1 MPPAPQNPSD
11 SGEVGGVQNDESETA
26 DSENFGEAPEDTSY
40 AFLRRISP
48 LLPPGK
54 SQFDTGLV
62 YSLYENRRPV
72 YLDYVTGPD
81 EVVDARLLRRT
92 LYVPF
97 AYRYGIADGV
107 QLFANLPVGWSKNE
121 AAFPGYDAV
130 DNVGWIGDVTVGT
143 TFVVGEPEPGDPDTI
158 ASLAL
163 TAPTG
168 NSTFLSNFLEP
179 EAQMGLGHF
188 ALSANLTSIRTI
200 DPLVVFHGVGVVYQ
214 FDDKFYGRTIHVEP
228 GMEFN
233 YRLGVGFAVNDKVTL
248 SSAVLGSYVLTS
260 KVNNERLPHSTLEP
274 ITMRF
279 AVTMADGKSLQEPFI
294 QIGVTDDAS
303 TATLGWVV
311 TY

>member
-1 MPPAPQNPSD
+1 MPHQIQ
-11 SGEVGGVQNDESETA
+11 GVQNNAPPTA
-26 DSENFGEAPEDTSY
+26 DTDNEKYGEAPEDRSY

-54 SQFDTGLV
+54 SQFDTGFV

-72 YLDYVTGPD
+72 YLDYVSGPD
-81 EVVDARLLRRT
+81 DVVDARLLRRT

-97 AYRYGIADGV
+97 ALRYGVADGV

-121 AAFPGYDAV
+121 VAFPGYDAV
-130 DNVGWIGDVTVGT
+130 DNVGWIGDVTVGAT
-143 TFVVGEPEPGDPDTI
+143 CVLGDPGPGEPDTI
-158 ASLAL
+158 GSLAL

-168 NSTFLSNFLEP
+168 NTTLLTNFLEP

-188 ALSANLTSIRTI
+188 ALSASLTSIRTI
-200 DPLVVFHGVGVVYQ
+200 DPLIVFHGFGLVYQ
-214 FDDKFYGRTIHVEP
+214 FDDRFHGRTIHVEP

-233 YRLGVGFAVNDKVTL
+233 YRFGVGFAVNNKVTL
-248 SSAVLGSYVLTS
+248 SSAVLGAYVLSS
-260 KVNNERLPHSTLEP
+260 KVNNERLPESTLEP

-279 AVTMADGKSLQEPFI
+279 AVTIADGDCLQEPFI